1 MGVIKGK
8 RIYKTTSKSPRVLV
22 STEYLK
28 NLSLSIQHLYN
39 INTLKKT
46 GEFTVAFNKEAK
58 AEYEIIETYEAGIVL
73 EGSEVKALRNK
84 QTVSFKDSFVRIENG
99 EAWLYNLYIA
109 PYRYATLKPPDPLR
123 KRKLLLHKRE
133 ILRLLGQG
141 PAERIYHSTS
151 QSLLQKRKGKGGNCL
166 GKGQENLRSPGGAQR
181 KGHKE
186 ADGKGLEKLAINIR
200 IYLKTSLEASPWDI

>member
-8 RIYKTTSKSPRVLV
+8 RRYKTTTKSPMVLV

-28 NLSLSIQHLYN
+28 NFSLSIQHLYN
-39 INTLKKT
+39 INTLKRT

-133 ILRLLGQG
+133 ILKLLGKVQ
-141 PAERIYHSTS
+141 
-151 QSLLQKRKGKGGNCL
+151 QKGFTIIPLRVRFKNGKVKVEIALAKGK
-166 GKGQENLRSPGGAQR
+166 KTYDRREELRERDMKRQMER
-181 KGHKE
+181 
-186 ADGKGLEKLAINIR
+186 D
-200 IYLKTSLEASPWDI
+200 LKNWR

>member
-8 RIYKTTSKSPRVLV
+8 RIYKTTNKSPRVLV

-28 NLSLSIQHLYN
+28 KFSLSIQHLYN

-133 ILRLLGQG
+133 ILRLLGKVQ
-141 PAERIYHSTS
+141 
-151 QSLLQKRKGKGGNCL
+151 QKGFTIIPLRVYFKDGKVKVEIALAKGK
-166 GKGQENLRSPGGAQR
+166 KTYDRREELRERDIKRQMER
-181 KGHKE
+181 
-186 ADGKGLEKLAINIR
+186 D
-200 IYLKTSLEASPWDI
+200 LKNWR

>member
-1 MGVIKGK
+1 MGVIKGR
-8 RIYKTTSKSPRVLV
+8 RIYKTTNKSPRVLV

-133 ILRLLGQG
+133 ILRLLGKVQ
-141 PAERIYHSTS
+141 
-151 QSLLQKRKGKGGNCL
+151 QKGFTIIPLRVYFKDGKVKVEIALAKGK
-166 GKGQENLRSPGGAQR
+166 KIHDRREELRERDIKRQMER
-181 KGHKE
+181 
-186 ADGKGLEKLAINIR
+186 D
-200 IYLKTSLEASPWDI
+200 LKNWR

>member
-1 MGVIKGK
+1 M
-8 RIYKTTSKSPRVLV
+8 VLV

-39 INTLKKT
+39 INTLKRT
-46 GEFTVAFNKEAK
+46 GEFTAAFNREAK

-133 ILRLLGQG
+133 ILRLLGKVQ
-141 PAERIYHSTS
+141 
-151 QSLLQKRKGKGGNCL
+151 QKGFTIIPLRVYFKNGKVKVEIALAKGK
-166 GKGQENLRSPGGAQR
+166 KTYDRREELRERDIKRQMER
-181 KGHKE
+181 
-186 ADGKGLEKLAINIR
+186 D
-200 IYLKTSLEASPWDI
+200 LKNWR